1 MSNFLFPILSENLI
15 IDYDSKDWY
24 AIPLN
29 PDDIA
34 NNNAFKESI
43 KLNNIYVNLQIK
55 RYHCLKKFIVQLMA
69 DIEAELV
76 ENKISS

>member
-1 MSNFLFPILSENLI
+1 M
-15 IDYDSKDWY
+15 DK
-24 AIPLN
+24 LN
-29 PDDIA
+29 PKFWVLTLMIFA
-34 NNNAFKESI
+34 AAFVRLIPVPPAFKESI

-55 RYHCLKKFIVQLMA
+55 RYQYLKKFIVQLMA